1 MYQPPRVSTK
11 NIQFDESIGIREIP
25 RKESLPESAVDETP
39 SRLTW
44 DPNLNDVN
52 LFTYSH

>member
-52 LFTYSH
+52 LFIYSH